1 MLHLTA
7 PQKLHHKSQGSTHH
21 IVRIM
26 HKKEQNTNKART
38 LAVMLSMMSKSP
50 KRRLGRRIIVYVLFV
65 SLTLKFDTNIITKS
79 DRPPSSERGREIERV
94 SNTGAFWNPTLLPPG
109 MPKLWLVS
117 NGVRYE
123 IPTDADWITK
133 YYSYSPNSWK
143 QHKVEYIRGYTDEV
157 EAYSKQINCTGTLDV
172 LNWLS
177 TNENSNGRTS
187 KGCLMVAYGGLI
199 HTLRE
204 KEFVDTNTGA
214 FLDDDIDGKSNI
226 TSVLYFDPDQ

>member
-1 MLHLTA
+1 
-7 PQKLHHKSQGSTHH
+7 
-21 IVRIM
+21 
-26 HKKEQNTNKART
+26 
-38 LAVMLSMMSKSP
+38 MLSMMSKSP

-65 SLTLKFDTNIITKS
+65 SLTLKFDTNIIIKS
-79 DRPPSSERGREIERV
+79 DRPPSERGRETERA

-177 TNENSNGRTS
+177 TNENSKGRTTN

>member
-1 MLHLTA
+1 
-7 PQKLHHKSQGSTHH
+7 
-21 IVRIM
+21 
-26 HKKEQNTNKART
+26 
-38 LAVMLSMMSKSP
+38 MSKSP

-65 SLTLKFDTNIITKS
+65 SLTLKFDRNIITKS

-177 TNENSNGRTS
+177 TNENSKGRTTN

-226 TSVLYFDPDQ
+226 TSVLYYFDPDQ

>member
-1 MLHLTA
+1 
-7 PQKLHHKSQGSTHH
+7 
-21 IVRIM
+21 
-26 HKKEQNTNKART
+26 
-38 LAVMLSMMSKSP
+38 MLSMMSKSP

-65 SLTLKFDTNIITKS
+65 SLALKFDTNIIIKS

-187 KGCLMVAYGGLI
+187 KGFLMVAYGGLI

-214 FLDDDIDGKSNI
+214 FLDYDIDGKSNI

>member
-1 MLHLTA
+1 
-7 PQKLHHKSQGSTHH
+7 
-21 IVRIM
+21 
-26 HKKEQNTNKART
+26 
-38 LAVMLSMMSKSP
+38 MLSMMSKSP

-187 KGCLMVAYGGLI
+187 KGSLMVAY
-199 HTLRE
+199 TE
-204 KEFVDTNTGA
+204 D
-214 FLDDDIDGKSNI
+214 
-226 TSVLYFDPDQ
+226 

>member
-1 MLHLTA
+1 
-7 PQKLHHKSQGSTHH
+7 
-21 IVRIM
+21 
-26 HKKEQNTNKART
+26 
-38 LAVMLSMMSKSP
+38 MLSMMSKSP

-177 TNENSNGRTS
+177 TNENSNGRTTS